1 MAERAPGKSLIVLLV
16 FSRRVVSIGL
26 VRKANTYDFHLSI
39 FYLQQIEPALPAIL
53 GHRSE
58 HSFATGPVIPDPFIS
73 PLGLTMTPALSG
85 KSERVSKKGASLVL
99 TYLRSKGNGLL
110 SF

>member
-1 MAERAPGKSLIVLLV
+1 MAVTESCDARRQFEAFGGQQQQLLGGSSQ
-16 FSRRVVSIGL
+16 FML
-26 VRKANTYDFHLSI
+26 LSS
-39 FYLQQIEPALPAIL
+39 LQQIEPALPAIL